1 MGMIRRKI
9 NGNESGWTGLMIL
22 FLTAV
27 IIRSIL
33 VFILRNGPTVII
45 DESLY
50 TNIARSLFYDGK
62 LEYRAQPINYP
73 YLFYPITLL
82 PVYALQHLLGGDIYR
97 YIQIFNIILM
107 SSACIPAFLF
117 ARHFTGNPKK
127 ALGVAGFTL
136 LMPDMVMSGF
146 MMSES
151 VIWPLAFWLIY
162 CSYQM
167 LITARTKY
175 TCLTALFTFL
185 MYFTKPGAI
194 VMGLVILC
202 FVGVVRF
209 VSKQNRGQVFLGFGV
224 LAFLTVLM
232 YVLYGCLSAS
242 GFSLIGLYT
251 KQTSEWQATDALV
264 AAEAVPI
271 MLFTFVAACGGI
283 CTILPLATLKRYSKE
298 NRLFIIAVCAGG
310 LGVIIGTAIFVV
322 PYKWNST
329 LGNIPVHL
337 RYCSMFV
344 PVFITFAAAADLT
357 ALKSNRLLRI
367 ALIIFA
373 IMMILPGIRIGFV
386 RGFSGS
392 IDSMSLAAFFTTAHF
407 NGQTVGWILTCV
419 TVIYVLYVILRAR
432 KGGLSNSIIKCTTIY
447 MTVFFLF
454 NNVAAYKQS
463 DIYLDND
470 KKLSHSVIEDAKE
483 VNQILDSTES
493 ALCVTQ
499 RYYDDIYSY
508 WLESRLTKPLQHV
521 TIDQMYVSMN
531 ETGGIYHPFV
541 PLDQAPN
548 IGSHETVD
556 TTTFVLGKTI
566 AEHMEISDTANLYTT
581 ANGQFSIVQFED
593 GTRWVDTMMYGM
605 DDNRLSS
612 GSTGSI
618 LVFDESR
625 NIDGYITLRIRAY
638 GDGELT
644 VGDSTIQLSRKVQTY
659 IIKTTYT
666 KTIPVKAV
674 GANAYILSY
683 TTDHE

>member
-9 NGNESGWTGLMIL
+9 NENETGWTGLMIL

-27 IIRSIL
+27 IVRSIL

-82 PVYALQHLLGGDIYR
+82 PVYALQYLLGGDIYR

-107 SSACIPAFLF
+107 NSACIPAFLF
-117 ARHFTGNPKK
+117 ARRFTGNPKK

-136 LMPDMVMSGF
+136 LMPDMVMGGF

-151 VIWPLAFWLIY
+151 VIWPLAFWLVY
-162 CSYQM
+162 FSYEM
-167 LITARTKY
+167 LITAKAKY

-209 VSKQNRGQVFLGFGV
+209 VSKQKRGQVFLGFGV

-251 KQTSEWQATDALV
+251 KQTSEWQAADVLV

-283 CTILPLATLKRYSKE
+283 CAILPLVTLKRYSKE
-298 NRLFIIAVCAGG
+298 NRLFIIAVCAGA

-344 PVFITFAAAADLT
+344 PMFITFAAAADLT
-357 ALKSNRLLRI
+357 ALKSNRLLCI

-373 IMMILPGIRIGFV
+373 IMMIFPGIRIGFV

-407 NGQTVGWILTCV
+407 NGQAVGWILTCV

-432 KGGLSNSIIKCTTIY
+432 KGGLSNSIIKCTAVY

-470 KKLSHSVIEDAKE
+470 KKLSLSVIEDAKE
-483 VNQILDSTES
+483 VNQILNSTES

-508 WLESRLTKPLQHV
+508 WLESRLAKPLQHV
-521 TIDQMYVSMN
+521 TIDQMYVSMS

-548 IGSHETVD
+548 IGSHETVV

-566 AEHMEISDTANLYTT
+566 AEHMEISDIANLYTT
-581 ANGQFSIVQFED
+581 ANGQFSVVQFED

-659 IIKTTYT
+659 TIKTAYT

-683 TTDHE
+683 TTDHK